1 MCKAMSKET
10 LNSKFLQIHH
20 NLIQNLEVKPV
31 SKGNHKE
38 QHQIQTRPN
47 LHAGIVKKQT
57 TLAFKISSKPLNSM
71 GARVQSSAFI
81 FEETI

>member
-1 MCKAMSKET
+1 MSKET

-38 QHQIQTRPN
+38 QHQIQTRP
-47 LHAGIVKKQT
+47 